1 MYLSP
6 QLLTWRTLH
15 GNYNLK
21 ISNEMSIESKEDE
34 SESAARLRQLAADVP
49 EVRVV
54 HATPAAR
61 AIRSPVLRVL
71 LNPLQAVS
79 GYTFSPR
86 LEDGEGI
93 VAFETIGDDHY
104 LSINAFQA
112 GVRYHLARGGDR
124 EYMLLA
130 FDGLEV
136 QELVA
141 PGSTSAADPL
151 PAIRLTCALCSPAN
165 GRQWMCP
172 HSYVHGRM
180 CTHGSRPDS
189 DRASGALRGVW
200 LRPVKGEV
208 DSGRIAIA
216 DVATRETWE
225 DYLDEVLRV
234 DPRAV
239 RDLIDLPICP
249 GVSLYDMIAPGLHDR
264 LDEHIFGTTATVRE
278 YLADALRP
286 VASDFFAGLLDAAAV
301 SADDRG
307 MAALAQAYRCT
318 VAARTSAGLPGSA
331 ERATVRSPLFA
342 AIADLVRTGAW
353 DATNVRFCAMWLQ
366 NTLDLAASGALAVPL
381 AAAAAD
387 DTPAEADDG
396 SGPGQ
401 AWRRAAVAFLP
412 AIDGP
417 EHTDLGEYPDIV
429 LNHFQDVLGWDV
441 SAGSY
446 IPNSCALRPPP
457 VDFDALVAVLRV
469 WVLQSGAVLDALKPF
484 PDSPE
489 HRAVFLASVKKSA
502 CARRRRVTAVAA
514 SVPVPTSAQLRADA
528 AAAGAS
534 ARSPVFLHG
543 GGGGGGGAGDWHPG
557 RGGGRLPFASLS
569 PSVESG
575 EDPADSVFPTPLMPP
590 ESGREHAGLVAAT
603 AASIAAK
610 AKADADVAEASA
622 AHCHAKFQAEVR
634 AMAAAEAR
642 ADEAHAVAMRC
653 LVNESDNKIL
663 AHSAGQ
669 AVGAGLAAPPAPA
682 PAPVAR
688 PTPFEPPRHHEP
700 PPGMAP
706 SPPPPGD
713 LPPTTCLCQ
722 DGVTR
727 YHNTVTG
734 HWLPFDAVA
743 APSPYSQSGLGGGA
757 AAGGGAIPA
766 ALCAVS
772 SATLPAKF
780 STTGYLFDRACD
792 TLPETAEAFGRD
804 LLLFPCYLLY
814 AAVDCTSAHETAP
827 SLLSTAQTDK
837 LVETDVAGGDN
848 AEGIRVGFQR
858 AALDKNMLK
867 PSTCKA
873 ILKSS
878 DSASAFLSSF
888 QVLLTAEKRTVQPL
902 SLPAQVIDAYS
913 AVFMSLS
920 LHRAQLELKGWGY
933 EAYFQPLLTK
943 LFADILELRSACS
956 ASKGGDNAMFF
967 RATLLKWLRHRADT
981 GWCDDDSRAII
992 QTCMQEKFDKANDAH
1007 TAAIADLTAKF
1018 AATAKAAAAKP
1029 PPAKAYPKPVCRGC
1043 SVKAGV
1049 VKCTQCYLGS
1059 CPNAALAGE
1068 FSLGKA

>member
-1 MYLSP
+1 
-6 QLLTWRTLH
+6 
-15 GNYNLK
+15 
-21 ISNEMSIESKEDE
+21 MSFESKEDE
-34 SESAARLRQLAADVP
+34 SESAAHLRQLAEDMP

-61 AIRSPVLRVL
+61 AIRSSVLRVL
-71 LNPLQAVS
+71 LNPLQAVP
-79 GYTFSPR
+79 GYTFTPR
-86 LEDGEGI
+86 LEDGAGI
-93 VAFETIGDDHY
+93 VAFETIGDDNY

-130 FDGLEV
+130 FNGREV
-136 QELVA
+136 QELIA

-151 PAIRLTCALCSPAN
+151 PAIRLTCALRSPAN
-165 GRQWMCP
+165 GRQWMCQC
-172 HSYVHGRM
+172 SYVQGRK
-180 CTHGSRPDS
+180 CTHDSRPDS

-216 DVATRETWE
+216 DVANQETWE

-239 RDLIDLPICP
+239 RDLIDLPICS

-301 SADDRG
+301 SADDLG
-307 MAALAQAYRCT
+307 MAAHAQAYRCT
-318 VAARTSAGLPGSA
+318 VAARTSAGVPGSA

-353 DATNVRFCAMWLQ
+353 DATDVHFCALWLQ
-366 NTLDLAASGALAVPL
+366 NALDLAASGALAVPL
-381 AAAAAD
+381 AAEAAD
-387 DTPAEADDG
+387 GAPAEADDG

-417 EHTDLGEYPDIV
+417 DHTDLGEYPDIV

-441 SAGSY
+441 STGSY

-469 WVLQSGAVLDALKPF
+469 WVLQSGAVLDALKPV
-484 PDSPE
+484 PDSPA
-489 HRAVFLASVKKSA
+489 HRAVFQASVKKSA

-514 SVPVPTSAQLRADA
+514 NVPVPTSAQLRADA

-543 GGGGGGGAGDWHPG
+543 GGGGGGGVGDWHSG
-557 RGGGRLPFASLS
+557 RGGGRLPFASMS

-575 EDPADSVFPTPLMPP
+575 EDPADSTFPTPLMPP

-610 AKADADVAEASA
+610 AKADADAAEASA

-634 AMAAAEAR
+634 ALAAAEAR
-642 ADEAHAVAMRC
+642 AAEAHEVAMRC
-653 LVNESDNKIL
+653 LVNESDNKIR

-682 PAPVAR
+682 PAPA
-688 PTPFEPPRHHEP
+688 PFAPPRQHEP

-706 SPPPPGD
+706 PPPPPPGD

-727 YHNTVTG
+727 YRNTVTG
-734 HWLPFDAVA
+734 NWLPFDAVA
-743 APSPYSQSGLGGGA
+743 APSPYSQLGLGGGA
-757 AAGGGAIPA
+757 AAGGGALPA

-792 TLPETAEAFGRD
+792 TLPETSEAFGRD
-804 LLLFPCYLLY
+804 LLLFPCYILF

-837 LVETDVAGGDN
+837 LVETDVAGGAQ

-867 PSTCKA
+867 QSTCAA
-873 ILKSS
+873 ILKTS

-888 QVLLTAEKRTVQPL
+888 QALLTAEKRTVQPL

-920 LHRAQLELKGWGY
+920 LHRAEQGLLGWGY
-933 EAYFQPLLTK
+933 EAYFQPLLKK
-943 LFADILELRSACS
+943 LFSDILELRSACS
-956 ASKGGDNAMFF
+956 ASKGGANAMFF

-992 QTCMQEKFDKANDAH
+992 QTCMQAKFDKANDAH
-1007 TAAIADLTAKF
+1007 AAAIADLTAKC
-1018 AATAKAAAAKP
+1018 AAAAKAAVAKQ

-1049 VKCTQCYLGS
+1049 VKCTSCYLGS